1 MHDAPRLTPGYR
13 LQKLEVSNWG
23 TFDSSRGTVH
33 VVRPCG
39 ATTLLIGQNGSG
51 KSTLVDALLTLF
63 VRPVVR
69 NYNVAAGAQKTER
82 DERTY
87 IKGAFDRRSRD
98 EDNRAEVQFLR
109 PDGRHYSTLLA
120 TFKND
125 RGEAFTVAQVL
136 YLGGDGGAEKVY
148 AFAQGEKSIAEHCAN
163 LATTERVRQQM
174 EKRGFRAT
182 DKYNEYHGWVAK
194 FTGMQPKA
202 MDVFNQTV
210 AVKDIQSLNKFI
222 REHMLE
228 PKPWMEKIETLQAH
242 FTQLTEA
249 YQSLVRVRRQF
260 ELLTPIA
267 AKSATFTA
275 QSDALRLAQAMC
287 GAAGPY
293 FRAMTI
299 ELLGPAAEFLK
310 KELSALV
317 VTRDRLDTELRDAA
331 DEERQLKNEI
341 ENAGGE
347 RLRQIPLLIKQHE
360 TESANRRE
368 RSVRFMAALATTGVA
383 ADVTDDA
390 SLREL
395 HQRLPEFIKVLS
407 TREEALRR
415 EHQDVVLDR
424 GDAHRELSES
434 KRELEALG
442 TRHTKLPERH
452 AEIRRQLC
460 EALRLPDSELPF
472 AAELITIPTEEKS
485 WEASIELLLRSFAL
499 SLLVPQKHYAV
510 VSAHIDRN
518 RVRDG
523 RGVGQKLVYL
533 RVGGRTAPQSR
544 PVAHSQS
551 LLRKVK
557 VKDGHGLAPWVKGEL
572 EERFDYLCCDTIE
585 QFQAAHDMALT
596 RERHIKGR
604 GTRHEK
610 DDRDRAID
618 PREFVL
624 GWDNREKRK
633 ALAENVRQLEAELS
647 SMDARLNKLNAE
659 ITGLDAQRRSAD
671 VLRET
676 AAYSLIDFAS
686 EQVAIAALRE
696 EKRALE
702 ESSDALKTLKR
713 RISEVE
719 ATRQRLS
726 GERDDAIRQH
736 ERASQDLRFAERQI
750 SDATQAISTLR
761 QTGEWSRH
769 EELFPELS
777 KLFEGEPLT
786 VHNVTQREAGFLA
799 DRHAEV
805 ERLKKEL
812 EPLEREICK
821 LMNQYLRDFA
831 DQQADLD
838 ASIEYLGS
846 FCAACEHIRREDLPR
861 HENRFKER
869 LNEKVTQEIGIL
881 NGAFQTEK
889 QEIEQKI
896 EILNRSLRQLE
907 YRPGTYMKLEPRAV
921 RDVEI
926 QQFQSSLRECLADSF
941 EGTLAA
947 DEARYVRIAKLIEK
961 LREEQ
966 RWREKVTDVRRWFD
980 FAARE
985 LDAVSGAERGYYE
998 DSTGQSGGEKAKLAF
1013 TILVAAIAYQ
1023 YDIDPS
1029 RPSSDRFHFVVVDEM
1044 FSKVD
1049 DRYAEYAL
1057 SLFRQFGLQ
1066 LLIVAP
1072 LDAKAR
1078 ITEPYVECYLHVVK
1092 DSKTHQSEIFSMT
1105 AREFEDTVLGR
1116 PAVVTVSPA
1125 SAASVTR

>member
-1 MHDAPRLTPGYR
+1 MHDAPRPKPGFR
-13 LQKLEVSNWG
+13 LEKLEVSNWG

-82 DERTY
+82 DERSY
-87 IKGAFDRRSRD
+87 VKGAFDRRSRD
-98 EDNRAEVQFLR
+98 EDNRAEVKFLR
-109 PDGRHYSTLLA
+109 PDGKHYSTLLA
-120 TFKND
+120 TFKNE

-136 YLGGDGGAEKVY
+136 YLGGDGGVEKVY
-148 AFAQGEKSIAEHCAN
+148 AFAQEERSIAEHCAN
-163 LATTERVRQQM
+163 LATTERVKQQL

-182 DKYNEYHGWVAK
+182 DKYTEYYGWIAK
-194 FTGMQPKA
+194 LTGMQPKA

-210 AVKDIQSLNKFI
+210 AVKDIQSLNRFI

-228 PKPWMEKIETLQAH
+228 PKPWMEKIETLQTH

-267 AKSATFTA
+267 AKGAIFTE
-275 QSDALRLAQAMC
+275 QSEALRLARSMRS
-287 GAAGPY
+287 AASPY
-293 FRAMTI
+293 FRAMTV
-299 ELLGPAAEFLK
+299 ELLGPAADSLTR
-310 KELSALV
+310 ELSALV
-317 VTRDRLDTELRDAA
+317 VTRERLDSSLRDAA
-331 DEERQLKNEI
+331 EQERQLKNEI

-347 RLRQIPLLIKQHE
+347 RLRQLPLLIRQHE
-360 TESANRRE
+360 TESTTRRE
-368 RSVRFMAALATTGVA
+368 RSTRFAAALVTTGIGA
-383 ADVTDDA
+383 EVTDDA
-390 SLREL
+390 ALRSL
-395 HQRLPEFIKVLS
+395 HQRLPEYIRALGA
-407 TREEALRR
+407 REEALRR

-442 TRHTKLPERH
+442 TRHTKLPESH
-452 AEIRRQLC
+452 MEIRRQLC

-472 AAELITIPTEEKS
+472 AAELIAVPAEEKS
-485 WEASIELLLRSFAL
+485 WEATIELVLRSFAL

-518 RVRDG
+518 RIRDG
-523 RGVGQKLVYL
+523 RGFGQKLVYL
-533 RVGGRTAPQSR
+533 RVGGRAAPHSR
-544 PVAHSQS
+544 PVVHPQS
-551 LLRKVK
+551 LLGKVK

-604 GTRHEK
+604 GSRHEK
-610 DDRDRAID
+610 DDRDRAVD
-618 PREFVL
+618 PRAFVL

-633 ALAENVRQLEAELS
+633 AIADNVRRLEDEIRD
-647 SMDARLNKLNAE
+647 MDARINNLNAE
-659 ITGLDAQRRSAD
+659 IAGLDGQRRAAQ
-671 VLRET
+671 VLQEINSF
-676 AAYSLIDFAS
+676 ALIDFES
-686 EQVAIAALRE
+686 EQLAIAALRE

-702 ESSDALKTLKR
+702 ESSEALKLLR
-713 RISEVE
+713 ARVAEVE
-719 ATRQRLS
+719 AAKKRLS
-726 GERDDAIRQH
+726 EDRDQAIRQH

-750 SDATQAISTLR
+750 EEASRLIMSLR
-761 QTGEWSRH
+761 QTGEWARH
-769 EELFPELS
+769 EALFPALS
-777 KLFEGEPLT
+777 KLLEHEPLT
-786 VHNVTQREAGFLA
+786 AHDVTQREAAFLSA
-799 DRHAEV
+799 RQAEV
-805 ERLKKEL
+805 ERLTKEL
-812 EPLEREICK
+812 EPLEREICR
-821 LMNQYLRDFA
+821 LMNQYLRDFP

-838 ASIEYLGS
+838 ASIEYLQS
-846 FCAACEHIRREDLPR
+846 FSAACEQIRREGLPR

-896 EILNRSLRQLE
+896 DVLNRSLRQLE

-921 RDVEI
+921 RDAEI
-926 QQFQSSLRECLADSF
+926 QQFQASLRECLADSF

-947 DEARYVRIAKLIEK
+947 DEARYVRIAKLIQR

-985 LDAVSGAERGYYE
+985 LDAESGAERHYYE
-998 DSTGQSGGEKAKLAF
+998 DSAGQSGGEKAKLAF

-1023 YDIDPS
+1023 FDIDPA

-1057 SLFRQFGLQ
+1057 RLFRQFGLQ

-1078 ITEPYVECYLHVVK
+1078 VTEPYVECYLHVVK
-1092 DSKTHQSEIFSMT
+1092 DPETHNSEIFSMT

-1116 PAVVTVSPA
+1116 PAVV
-1125 SAASVTR
+1125 SATTSVMRA